1 MLHLICLGHLV
12 TPFSRKPKGDDIG
25 NHNDISDDNG
35 DIGDN
40 ENGDKRDLTCS
51 HIRAASWLES
61 GQQES
66 MF

>member
-1 MLHLICLGHLV
+1 MPWTHCDLPLF
-12 TPFSRKPKGDDIG
+12 PDDIG